1 MHNIDVSSPIET
13 TRQRPPVW
21 VLLVATGLL
30 LGLAYPPNPV
40 GLLGSIGLVPLLI
53 AVERAPTWKVLFPW
67 TYLSFLIFSALSTW
81 WVGSWQPNADPFLQI
96 SCVLLVLIHPLFF
109 VVPIL
114 LYRFVRRRAG
124 LFPALAFLP
133 FLWCGGEYIHALG
146 DASYPWL
153 TLGNT
158 QTYNLYYIQFIEF
171 TGIWGASFL
180 LVLHNAL
187 FTAMIL
193 ALSLST
199 GEQRKIFRV
208 STLILA
214 LSLIIPFIHGFAVMG
229 EARNHVPSRTIT
241 AGIVQPNVNPWD
253 KWKQADTTDHI
264 RMNAGLSQL
273 VIDSGLR
280 PDMFLWSENAIP
292 YPITSPE
299 FAPRKEMMY
308 RAIDSL
314 GVPVVTGFPDYRE
327 YPRGS
332 EPPSSKMYPR
342 SRRDGGVD
350 TIRYDYYN
358 SSGLF
363 VPGAGLVS
371 AYHKMQLVP
380 FGERIPFVDAVPW
393 LMSMLSW
400 NVGISTWAKG
410 DSVVVLRFTSR
421 DSIDVKIGAVVCFES
436 VYPGLVREFVE
447 KGANLLAVITN
458 DGWYLKTPGPLQHAR
473 FAALR
478 AIELRRSVIRSA
490 NTGISCVINPYGQI
504 VAETDEDV
512 RTTLTMPV
520 ELRDD
525 MTLYA
530 RWGDWWPQF
539 SLVVALAF
547 LLHAWWKGRM
557 NNRRLS

>member
-1 MHNIDVSSPIET
+1 MQYIDATNPRSSIDK
-13 TRQRPPVW
+13 RPPVW
-21 VLLVATGLL
+21 VLLLATGLL
-30 LGLAYPPNPV
+30 LGLAFPPNPV
-40 GLLGSIGLVPLLI
+40 GLLGSIGLVPLLV
-53 AVERAPTWKVLFPW
+53 AVERAPTWKVLFRW
-67 TYLSFLIFSALSTW
+67 SYLSFLLFSALSTW
-81 WVGSWQPNADPFLQI
+81 WVGSWQPNADTFLQI
-96 SCVLLVLIHPLFF
+96 SCILLVLIHPLFF

-124 LFPALAFLP
+124 LFVALAFFP
-133 FLWCGGEYIHALG
+133 FLWCGGEYVHSLG

-171 TGIWGASFL
+171 TGVWGASFL
-180 LVLHNAL
+180 LVLHNVL

-193 ALSLST
+193 AFSLSP
-199 GEQRKIFRV
+199 GEQRRIVRF
-208 STLILA
+208 STVLLS
-214 LSLIIPFIHGFAVMG
+214 LSLIIPFIHGFYVMG
-229 EARNHVPSRTIT
+229 EAQDHVPSRVIT
-241 AGIVQPNVNPWD
+241 AAIVQPNVNPWD

-264 RMNAGLSQL
+264 RMNADLSQQ
-273 VIDSGLR
+273 VIDSGLG
-280 PDMFLWSENAIP
+280 PDLFLWSENAVP

-299 FAPRKEMMY
+299 FASRKEAMY

-314 GVPVVTGFPDYRE
+314 GIPVVTGFPDYRE
-327 YPRGS
+327 YAPGA
-332 EPPSSKMYPR
+332 EPPSSKTFPR
-342 SRRDGGVD
+342 SRPDGGVD
-350 TIRYDYYN
+350 TVHYDYYN

-410 DSVVVLRFTSR
+410 DSVVVLRFQAR
-421 DSIDVKIGAVVCFES
+421 DSVAVKIGAVVCFES

-490 NTGISCVINPYGQI
+490 NTGISCAINPYGQI

-512 RTTLTMPV
+512 RTTLTVPV

-530 RWGDWWPQF
+530 RWGDWWPQI
-539 SLVVALAF
+539 SILVALGF
-547 LLHAWWKGRM
+547 LAHAAWKGRTSKQL
-557 NNRRLS
+557 LS